1 MLGFIIAPCFS
12 PETRLGEK
20 GRQRWLYRYEHVNA
34 PYERLKSIPDAERFL
49 KPGLSF
55 ATLDIHALAMTGNQA
70 VEPLNRERDKRFQ
83 RIRNKAA

>member
-1 MLGFIIAPCFS
+1 MLAGGDAAPV
-12 PETRLGEK
+12 PLQRPQT
-20 GRQRWLYRYEHVNA
+20 GRQRRLYRYEHVNP
-34 PYERLKSIPDAERFL
+34 PYEKLKSLPNAERFL

-70 VEPLNRERDKRFQ
+70 AERFNRERDKRLQ